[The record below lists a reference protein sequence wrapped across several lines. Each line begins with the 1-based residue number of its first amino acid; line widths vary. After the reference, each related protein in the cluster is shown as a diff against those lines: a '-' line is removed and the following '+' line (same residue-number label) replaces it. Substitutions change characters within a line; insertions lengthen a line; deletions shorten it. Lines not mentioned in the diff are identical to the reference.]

1 MGVMIRLRV
10 WIRGCR
16 SCASPPASYCNTHTL
31 THTHTH
37 SHTVDRPGLTPRENG
52 LMAHSKKE
60 VKRWVRRRVGRQSDL
75 EREVRRDLLS
85 RHSASL
91 TREALARPPLLL
103 NRSTDNRTERV
114 QKIVLGCWLDLRVL
128 LLVGCSQIRG
138 CIRCSP
144 DALACCQSLE
154 AHGGG
159 HSTVA
164 VSLGR
169 VLFLFGCPRRFLNS
183 INLETTNHTHSAG
196 RILWCNEAQAFLSI
210 MQQGTG
216 HA

>member
-1 MGVMIRLRV
+1 M
-10 WIRGCR
+10 
-16 SCASPPASYCNTHTL
+16 
-31 THTHTH
+31 
-37 SHTVDRPGLTPRENG
+37 
-52 LMAHSKKE
+52 
-60 VKRWVRRRVGRQSDL
+60 
-75 EREVRRDLLS
+75 
-85 RHSASL
+85 
-91 TREALARPPLLL
+91 
-103 NRSTDNRTERV
+103 
-114 QKIVLGCWLDLRVL
+114 L

-183 INLETTNHTHSAG
+183 IQFGNNQPHAQCGSNFMVQRGTSISQHHAARHWSRVDLPHRWSRRLQTLCDGLVHMFPSTHLYPGPSILSCHLSTLMSPCMAQSSQAMTTCHLCAWSVV
-196 RILWCNEAQAFLSI
+196 
-210 MQQGTG
+210 
-216 HA
+216 